1 MRCDGFVSKSW
12 CVYGLSFCIFN
23 MKGDLVRLLLA
34 LKPHLLVG
42 GEEGCGLCL
51 LHLQKLRLCRQGK
64 RLSAAWP
71 CHPALPS

>member
-1 MRCDGFVSKSW
+1 
-12 CVYGLSFCIFN
+12 

-34 LKPHLLVG
+34 LKAHLLVG

-51 LHLQKLRLCRQGK
+51 LHLQKLHLCHQG
-64 RLSAAWP
+64 RGLPDAWP